1 MSEKTFYICRKFSLT
16 AIFLLMLQFAQAQND
31 FSKVDA
37 WLEDNIKDLGG
48 RAVLLVYK
56 DGKIVYENAV
66 NEMGFKQKFIAKKLA
81 KKLGKDKKE
90 FTKDFDANTVERI
103 ASCSKWLTA
112 ALLMTFVDEGKLTAA
127 DSIGKFLPVMT
138 TYGKGGITVKDCL
151 SHMTGIK
158 QENGK
163 GSFGEM
169 GHYSSMDECMNAFA
183 QKEME
188 GSPGKVFHYGNA
200 GLQICAAICEKISG
214 KPFSTLFAERIANP
228 LDMQHTNFGEGAVP
242 LAAGGAFS
250 TCTEYMHFLQMI
262 LNKGMFNGK
271 RILSEK
277 SIVAMQQATSKDATV
292 LYTPE
297 EAGDF
302 KYGYG
307 EWILEAGLPNQLANV
322 VSSPG
327 LFGSY
332 PWVDNKKQYCAMLF
346 VFNIKAKGRHE
357 KYEKLRSIITDVLG
371 K

>member
-1 MSEKTFYICRKFSLT
+1 MSAKTFFICRKFSLT
-16 AIFLLMLQFAQAQND
+16 AIFMLLLQFAQAQSN
-31 FSKVDA
+31 FAKVDD
-37 WLEDNIKDLGG
+37 WLDDNIKELGG
-48 RAVLLVYK
+48 RAVMMIYK
-56 DGKIVYENAV
+56 DGKMVYENAV
-66 NEMGFKQKFIAKKLA
+66 NEMSFKQKFIAKKLA

-90 FTKDFDANTVERI
+90 ATKDFDANTVERI

-112 ALLMTFVDEGKLTAA
+112 SLVMTFVDEGKLNVEDT
-127 DSIGKFLPVMT
+127 IGKFLPVMT
-138 TYGKGGITVKDCL
+138 ANGKGGIKVKDCL

-169 GHYSSMDECMNAFA
+169 GSYTSMDECMEASA
-183 QKEME
+183 KKEME
-188 GSPGKVFHYGNA
+188 GTPGKVFHYGNI

-214 KPFSTLFAERIANP
+214 KTFAALFAERITKP
-228 LDMQHTNFGEGAVP
+228 LDMPNTNFGNGPVP

-250 TCTEYMHFLQMI
+250 TCTEYMHFLTMI
-262 LNKGMFNGK
+262 LGKGMFNSK

-277 SIVAMQQATSKDATV
+277 SIIAMQQECSKQAQV
-292 LYTPE
+292 IYTPE
-297 EAGDF
+297 EAGNF
-302 KYGYG
+302 NYGFG
-307 EWILEAGLPNQLANV
+307 EWILEPGMPNQYAQV

-357 KYEKLRSIITDVLG
+357 KYNAMRAIVDEAVK
-371 K
+371 